1 MRIRYLAMIL
11 ASSFIGILSNPEFLA
26 ASDSI
31 LVSDLDRTNITETK
45 LSNIEFK
52 IAESTPEVVTKTV
65 IKAPVAGVAKVKT
78 EVIKNKIV
86 FSWGEQTLK
95 NVASTSVDSGKDV
108 ARVGKLLW
116 AHENT
121 AFNNI
126 KKLKIGDTFS
136 VVENGVAK
144 KYKVAKNPI
153 NQMASVKLQ
162 ATKKSMYHE
171 SVGEIYINAMT
182 DRGFGGHDLVLM
194 TCDGNN
200 SRFVVVADAF

>member
-45 LSNIEFK
+45 ISNIEFK
-52 IAESTPEVVTKTV
+52 IAESTPEVVAKTV
-65 IKAPVAGVAKVKT
+65 IKAPVAGVAKVET
-78 EVIKNKIV
+78 EVVKNKIV
-86 FSWGEQTLK
+86 FSWGEQNLK

-121 AFNNI
+121 SFNNI

-136 VVENGVAK
+136 VIENGVAK

-153 NQMASVKLQ
+153 NQTAGVKLQ